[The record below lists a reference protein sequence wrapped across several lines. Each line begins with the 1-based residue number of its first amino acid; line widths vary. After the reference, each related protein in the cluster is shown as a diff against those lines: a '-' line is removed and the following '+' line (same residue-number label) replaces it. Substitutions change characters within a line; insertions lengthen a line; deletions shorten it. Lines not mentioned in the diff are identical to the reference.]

1 MSTPSRRGG
10 TRPPV
15 PTAARGQALRGAFG
29 SKFLAMQAVFLLFL
43 LIASIDEPPS
53 PYNRASAST
62 QMAMVAY
69 GWVVTDVATLT
80 VRAIRVRGQRR

>member
-1 MSTPSRRGG
+1 
-10 TRPPV
+10 
-15 PTAARGQALRGAFG
+15 
-29 SKFLAMQAVFLLFL
+29 MQAVFLLFL